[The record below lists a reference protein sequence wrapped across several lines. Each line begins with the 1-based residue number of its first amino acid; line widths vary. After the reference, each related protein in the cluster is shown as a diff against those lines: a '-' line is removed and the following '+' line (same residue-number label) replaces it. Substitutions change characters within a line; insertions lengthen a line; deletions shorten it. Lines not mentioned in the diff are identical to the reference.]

1 MTAGRLT
8 QSFPKQLKYL
18 LLNSG
23 TFYSALLW
31 DFCLFACFKLVN
43 FGKNCHF
50 PQAHQNLFCFQTW
63 SARECRLLLSSSAG
77 PSLPWSGPPLF
88 LVGLGLRVVK
98 EESPNRVL
106 LLAGVVP
113 VLEAFCILLR
123 IGEVVKL
130 SSLSRVVGRNQ
141 SAQDKGG
148 MEGESSLSSM
158 LASIPSSWS
167 IVALTWSTYIQS
179 GPGFPMAF
187 DAQPP
192 ASSRTHS
199 IKCLCKHGGSN
210 ISLWFKIHYLLYYIS
225 PDGWT
230 KNSTILRSPSSSP
243 EPFLSYPFTLSKL
256 SCKWKLWFTYSSD
269 NRQKA

>member
-1 MTAGRLT
+1 MAVRLT
-8 QSFPKQLKYL
+8 QSFPRQQYF
-18 LLNSG
+18 LLNSVTLEFLFTCG
-23 TFYSALLW
+23 F
-31 DFCLFACFKLVN
+31 FFFLFAFSSWIFRRIATSPKPRRTLN
-43 FGKNCHF
+43 
-50 PQAHQNLFCFQTW
+50 NLLCPCSQTW
-63 SARECRLLLSSSAG
+63 SATACGLLLSSSAG
-77 PSLPWSGPPLF
+77 PSLPWSGPPLL

-98 EESPNRVL
+98 DESPNRVL
-106 LLAGVVP
+106 LLAGVVT

-123 IGEVVKL
+123 MGEVVKL
-130 SSLSRVVGRNQ
+130 SSLSRVAGRNQ

-199 IKCLCKHGGSN
+199 MKCLCKHGGSN
-210 ISLWFKIHYLLYYIS
+210 ISLWFQI
-225 PDGWT
+225 
-230 KNSTILRSPSSSP
+230 
-243 EPFLSYPFTLSKL
+243 
-256 SCKWKLWFTYSSD
+256 
-269 NRQKA
+269 